1 MSAYTGIIQENT
13 ISLEK
18 VDLKKYNGKKVLVI
32 IDNDK
37 AINNGDVDLEKF
49 ILPKMSERAKDV
61 ESYIKE
67 LRVNDRI

>member
-37 AINNGDVDLEKF
+37 AISNGDVDLEKF
-49 ILPKMSERAKDV
+49 ILPEMSERAKDV

-67 LRVNDRI
+67 LRANDRI

>member
-37 AINNGDVDLEKF
+37 AISNGDVDLEKF
-49 ILPKMSERAKDV
+49 ILPEMSERAKDV
-61 ESYIKE
+61 ESYITE
-67 LRVNDRI
+67 LRANDRI